1 MAIILPMA
9 TEEYSISPSLSQ
21 RLHVNT
27 LGLLSSDGQLQY
39 GDAGTYMISSSQ
51 FQGALTL
58 MLTVSGR
65 SLHELC
71 SITVII
77 LSYIVKGTLTAAL
90 HWMNPS
96 SVSLMLPD
104 ALHGYTSSPPLSHRL
119 SIDDSGN
126 LVSTSGLLQA
136 SDAGNVAISSID
148 YTGTLHLS
156 LQIQSMLLW

>member
-58 MLTVSGR
+58 ILTVSGR

-71 SITVII
+71 SITDHTVLYSGGHTNSCSPLDEPK
-77 LSYIVKGTLTAAL
+77 LS
-90 HWMNPS
+90 
-96 SVSLMLPD
+96 
-104 ALHGYTSSPPLSHRL
+104 LSH
-119 SIDDSGN
+119 
-126 LVSTSGLLQA
+126 T
-136 SDAGNVAISSID
+136 
-148 YTGTLHLS
+148 T
-156 LQIQSMLLW
+156 